1 MPSLASV
8 ARGVQLA
15 QIIFLRH
22 WCEEHNAWADTAT
35 QPRAA
40 TESLVTIP
48 HSIQPFWLE
57 FQAIAGG
64 DVQARFYEA
73 FHFDDNEPAA
83 NGLVRLVLVGTKR
96 ATAGLAW
103 SFEAENRPPPKPGD
117 LSVVT
122 NWQGE
127 PLCVVET
134 KAVATVPFEEVSE
147 EFAATEGEGDGS
159 LRYWREVHWAY
170 FGRVCK
176 RIRRVP
182 SPRMPIVCERFE
194 VIYRG
199 APPERAA

>member
-1 MPSLASV
+1 
-8 ARGVQLA
+8 
-15 QIIFLRH
+15 
-22 WCEEHNAWADTAT
+22 
-35 QPRAA
+35 
-40 TESLVTIP
+40 VTIP

-57 FQAIAGG
+57 FQAIVGG

-83 NGLVRLVLVGTKR
+83 NKLARLVLVGTKR

-103 SFEAENRPPPKPGD
+103 SFEAENRPPPKPSD

-127 PLCVVET
+127 PLCVIET

-147 EFAATEGEGDGS
+147 EFAAIEGEGDRS

>member
-15 QIIFLRH
+15 QIIFLCD
-22 WCEEHNAWADTAT
+22 WCEEHNAWADTAA

-48 HSIQPFWLE
+48 HSIQPFWLK
-57 FQAIAGG
+57 FQAIVGG

-73 FHFDDNEPAA
+73 FHFDDNESSA
-83 NGLVRLVLVGTKR
+83 NKLAQLVLVGTKR
-96 ATAGLAW
+96 ATAGLTWA
-103 SFEAENRPPPKPGD
+103 FEAENRPPPKPGD

-127 PLCVVET
+127 PLCVIET

-147 EFAATEGEGDGS
+147 EFAAIEGEGDGS

-176 RIRRVP
+176 RIGRVP
-182 SPRMPIVCERFE
+182 SPRMPVVCERFE

>member
-1 MPSLASV
+1 M
-8 ARGVQLA
+8 
-15 QIIFLRH
+15 RH
-22 WCEEHNAWADTAT
+22 WCEEHNAWADTAA

-48 HSIQPFWLE
+48 HSIHPFWLE
-57 FQAIAGG
+57 FQAIVGG

-83 NGLVRLVLVGTKR
+83 NELARLVLVGTKR

-103 SFEAENRPPPKPGD
+103 SFEAENRPPPKPSD

-127 PLCVVET
+127 PLCVIET

-147 EFAATEGEGDGS
+147 EFAAIEGEGDGS

-199 APPERAA
+199 VPPERAA

>member
-1 MPSLASV
+1 LRKSYSCATG
-8 ARGVQLA
+8 ARN
-15 QIIFLRH
+15 
-22 WCEEHNAWADTAT
+22 NAWADTAA

-57 FQAIAGG
+57 FQAIVGG

-73 FHFDDNEPAA
+73 FHFDDNEPAPNELA
-83 NGLVRLVLVGTKR
+83 RLVLVGTKR

-103 SFEAENRPPPKPGD
+103 SFEAENRPPPKPSD

-127 PLCVVET
+127 PLCVIET
-134 KAVATVPFEEVSE
+134 KAVATVSFEEVSE
-147 EFAATEGEGDGS
+147 EFAAIEGEGDGS

-176 RIRRVP
+176 THWKSAEPENANRLRAV
-182 SPRMPIVCERFE
+182 
-194 VIYRG
+194 RG
-199 APPERAA
+199 HLPWSST